1 MTISYW
7 DEWCTGAVNL
17 VDYCNIV
24 GFWEC
29 AFFGV
34 NNAADVE
41 SGCGGI
47 LDYRQRKLIA
57 RYLCEAQEE
66 IEEELNYPIIPSWFT
81 EEEHNYR
88 IPIITRWAKVISGGI
103 RAADEL
109 PGNPQALTNADP
121 AIITINDPAVAEIDS
136 IDEVKVYY
144 PDTTFELIPSAI
156 DITGDILTISIP
168 RCRAVDLTLIDTPVI
183 GLDYTVDGNFETQVD
198 VWRVYNDP
206 STQAELVDPHNCS
219 LGCSSGNCSEY
230 THTAC
235 IYVKKARLGVVD
247 IMPATYADEA
257 WTKASCARRYHI
269 ARLNYYAGLIPI
281 TKKLQDSVIRLA
293 HSKMSK
299 MPCACNPIKALW
311 ERDMVVPE
319 VLSPEQL
326 LCPFG
331 SSDGAWWA
339 WKQVQSVK
347 LRKMG
352 IL

>member
-7 DEWCTGAVNL
+7 DEWCTGVVNL

-34 NNAADVE
+34 KNADDIE

-47 LDYRQRKLIA
+47 LTYRQRKMIA

-66 IEEELNYPIIPSWFT
+66 VELELNYPIIPTWFID
-81 EEEHNYR
+81 EQHDYR
-88 IPIITRWAKVISGGI
+88 IPIVTRWGKIISGGI
-103 RAADEL
+103 RGDDAL
-109 PGNPQALTNADP
+109 PGNPQTLSNADP
-121 AIITINDPAVAEIDS
+121 AVITINDPAVLDIDN
-136 IDEVKVYY
+136 IDEVKVFY
-144 PDTTFELIPSAI
+144 PDTDFEIIPDAI
-156 DITGDILTISIP
+156 DITGEILTINIP
-168 RCRAVDLTLIDTPVI
+168 RCRAVDLLLIDTPVI
-183 GLDYTVDGNFETQVD
+183 GLDYTIDANFETLVD
-198 VWRVYNDP
+198 VRRIYNDT
-206 STQAELVDPHNCS
+206 STQAELVDPHNCHAACHS
-219 LGCSSGNCSEY
+219 ANCSEY

-235 IYVKKARLGVVD
+235 IYVRKPKLGVVD
-247 IMPATYADEA
+247 VMPATYADEA
-257 WTKASCARRYHI
+257 WTAASCARRYSL
-269 ARLNYYAGLIPI
+269 ARLNYYAGLTPI
-281 TKKLQDSVIRLA
+281 TKQLQDAVIRLA
-293 HSKMSK
+293 HSKMYQQ
-299 MPCACNPIKALW
+299 PCACDPIKSLW
-311 ERDMVVPE
+311 SRDTNVPE

-326 LCPFG
+326 VCPFG